1 MGRISYSQYSQYAT
15 CPKRWKLNYVDKLS
29 VYSQSIYTLF
39 GTAMHEVLQSYLTIM
54 YNDSAAAAEK
64 EDWGLHLKT
73 FMAAEYNKAKESG
86 QDPTFTDA
94 AQMGEFYEDG
104 LAIIEFFI
112 KNRGKYFTKR
122 NFELIGVEIP
132 LDQKMEC
139 NENVNFIG
147 YIDLVIKDTR
157 DNTYEV
163 IDIKTS
169 TQGWNKYQKAD
180 KIKAS
185 QLVLYKAYY
194 AKQFDVPM
202 SNIRVKY
209 FIVKRRLYENL
220 DFPQKRVQLFEP
232 AAGTPTVNQVAR
244 DVEAFVKHGFNP
256 DGTHN
261 TDGTFIA
268 IAGKNN
274 KHCKYC
280 DFKNNLDLCPK
291 KERLKEEIWD
301 S

>member
-15 CPKRWKLNYVDKLS
+15 CPKRWKLNYIDKRGT
-29 VYSQSIYTLF
+29 YSQSIYTLF

-54 YNDSAAAAEK
+54 YEESAAAAEK

-73 FMAAEYNKAKESG
+73 FMAREYRKAVDME

-104 LAIIEFFI
+104 IAIIDFFI
-112 KNRGKYFTKR
+112 KNRGKYFAKR
-122 NFELIGVEIP
+122 NFELVGVEIP

-147 YIDLVIKDTR
+147 YIDLVIKDLR

-180 KIKAS
+180 KIKTS

-194 AKQFDVPM
+194 AKQFDVPI

-232 AAGTPTVNQVAR
+232 AAGKPTVNQVANA
-244 DVEAFVKHGFNP
+244 VEAFVKHGFNA

-261 TDGTFIA
+261 VDGSFIA

-280 DFKNNLDLCPK
+280 DFKDNLDLCPK
-291 KERLKEEIWD
+291 KERLKE
-301 S
+301 